1 MSRYVDV
8 KITRETKPL
17 SDEGYGTL
25 LILGTSKASSYTE
38 YKNLAAVKNDFDETT
53 EEYKLAQTYF
63 SQEPAPIKVA
73 VASVVYD
80 EATGSVDTLTAALDE
95 INSKNSDYYY
105 LTSTLHG
112 DAEITA
118 LAKYVHGKDKLY
130 FATTDNPALPAAL
143 KAEYEAREEVSPNTN
158 LYDNVFI
165 MVHDQPELYPAESL
179 PGVVSAMPFGSY
191 TFTFKTVRG
200 IPYADYTDAEIESI
214 HESNAATYIK
224 EMGINVV
231 SNSRTIAGEYIDVM
245 QSQHFLKSEI
255 TKNVFNLMA
264 KSPKI
269 PYTDGGIALVVAEIE
284 KAMSKAFRQGMIAE
298 ENGNALYSITYPKR
312 SDIPKNTRANRILPD
327 IKWRAELAGAVESV
341 VIEGTLSV

>member
-17 SDEGYGTL
+17 SEEGYGTL
-25 LILGTSKASSYTE
+25 LILGTSKVSGYKE
-38 YKNLAAVKNDFDETT
+38 YKNLAAVKNDFDANT
-53 EEYKLAQTYF
+53 EEYKLAQSYF
-63 SQEPAPIKVA
+63 NQEPAPIKVA
-73 VASVVYD
+73 IASVVYD
-80 EATGSVDTLTAALDE
+80 EGAGSVDTLTNALDE
-95 INSKNSDYYY
+95 INNKNSDYYY
-105 LTSTLHG
+105 LTSTVHG

-130 FATTDNPALPAAL
+130 FATTDNPSLPATL

-179 PGVVSAMPFGSY
+179 PGVVSSMPFGSY

-200 IPYADYTDAEIESI
+200 IPYADYTDEEVESI

-224 EMGINVV
+224 EMGRNVV
-231 SNSRTIAGEYIDVM
+231 SKGVTVAGEYIDVV

-264 KSPKI
+264 NSPKI

-312 SDIPKNTRANRILPD
+312 SDIPKNTRAGRILPD
-327 IKWRAELAGAVESV
+327 IKWRAELAGAIEGA

>member
-8 KITRETKPL
+8 RITRETKPL

-25 LILGTSKASSYTE
+25 LILGTSKASGYKE
-38 YKNLAAVKNDFDETT
+38 YKNLAAVKNDFAETT
-53 EEYKLAQTYF
+53 EEYKLAQSYF
-63 SQEPAPIKVA
+63 NQEPSPIKVA
-73 VASVVYD
+73 IASVVYD
-80 EATGSVDTLTAALDE
+80 EGAGSVDTLTAALDE
-95 INSKNSDYYY
+95 INSKNNDYYY
-105 LTSTLHG
+105 LTSTVHG

-130 FATTDNPALPAAL
+130 FATTNNPALPGVL
-143 KAEYEAREEVSPNTN
+143 KAEHEEKADLYE
-158 LYDNVFI
+158 NVFI

-191 TFTFKTVRG
+191 TFTFKTIRG
-200 IPYADYTDAEIESI
+200 IPYADYTDEEINAI

-224 EMGINVV
+224 EMGRNVV
-231 SNSRTIAGEYIDVM
+231 SNSRTVAGEYIDVM

-264 KSPKI
+264 NSPKI
-269 PYTDGGIALVVAEIE
+269 PYTDGGIALVVAEVE
-284 KAMSKAFRQGMIAE
+284 KALSKAYGQGMIAE
-298 ENGNALYSITYPKR
+298 ENGNALYSISAPRR
-312 SDIPKNTRANRILPD
+312 SDIPKDTRANRILPD